1 MPSEIRWSIRA
12 AASEFSMSEVTLKRR
27 LQEANEVAGDDG
39 HFSSI
44 QLRQA
49 FSGNWEAARTEKA
62 RVDAELQRVK
72 IEILKKDFVRRS
84 SLLLVLGNGLS
95 LIRRA
100 IDRAAM
106 DPASKVTLLKLLA
119 APPEKLLESVPEGV
133 EKVVRNKRQKTRGR
147 NGKVQA

>member
-1 MPSEIRWSIRA
+1 M
-12 AASEFSMSEVTLKRR
+12 
-27 LQEANEVAGDDG
+27 
-39 HFSSI
+39 
-44 QLRQA
+44 
-49 FSGNWEAARTEKA
+49 
-62 RVDAELQRVK
+62 
-72 IEILKKDFVRRS
+72 
-84 SLLLVLGNGLS
+84 LGNGLS